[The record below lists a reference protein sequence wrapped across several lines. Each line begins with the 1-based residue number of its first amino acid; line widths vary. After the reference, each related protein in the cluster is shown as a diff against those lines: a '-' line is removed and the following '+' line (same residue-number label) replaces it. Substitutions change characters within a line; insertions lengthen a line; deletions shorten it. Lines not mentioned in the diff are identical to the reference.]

1 VRTTFNQLS
10 FWGFQL
16 IYGEDMLIKYIK
28 FAIRNLQ
35 KNKAYSVI
43 NIIGLAIGMTC
54 FILIAFYIQW
64 ELSFD
69 KYHQHGE
76 HIYRIVLNPGTFVY
90 QNKDGFNCTPAAL
103 IPVLKKECPEIINGT
118 RIEKNSCLIHFNEK
132 SYNEDRFFY
141 ADPDFLRMFSFPL
154 ISGNIETALQNPF
167 SVILT
172 ESMAWKYFGTSD
184 PLGQTISVDQQD
196 DYVITGV
203 IEDTPENSHFIFD
216 FIASFNTLYSKR
228 KNMESWNNNN
238 HPAYV
243 QLNKNSNP
251 ADVDVKLD
259 EIVKKYKGENSYT
272 KFRLEAMHRIHLH
285 GDRNFEL
292 SNNSDI
298 RYIYLFAIIGFFI
311 LMIACFNYI
320 NISTAQSAKRAKEV
334 GLRKVV
340 GANRGQLVRQ
350 FLSESVLFSTVGF
363 CLAVFLAE
371 LMLPIFCTS
380 MNFKIELS
388 LLSEIKLLLGLF
400 VILLIVG
407 CIAGVYPAFMI
418 SSFQPTHILK
428 NIAKKNSN
436 SFFNLRNILVVVQ
449 FIISAILIVST
460 VTVYKQLQYIKN
472 KKLGYNKEH
481 IITVT
486 IRDDQLKKNYQSLM
500 NELFSNHRIA
510 DISVSRALPHN
521 IRSCTDGDWFGRE
534 KDKHFPVYYAQIDNH
549 FLDLYEM
556 ELKAGEVPQN
566 EPSSFTGFILN
577 EKAIEALQWKDPVGK
592 NFGCNMIKKENG
604 RVIAVVKDFHYYPL
618 HYEIAPLALQLG
630 VEDSNPNPWG
640 KLYFSIEINSQDVA
654 GTLAFIEKKWKQF
667 SSYPFEFQFID
678 SSMDEM
684 YKTEQKL
691 GSLFNIFAMIAI
703 CIACLGLYGLIS
715 FAVEQKIK
723 EIGIRKALGA
733 SVRQIVSLLSRE
745 IIVCVILA
753 NLIAFPVT
761 MIAMNKW
768 LQNFAYR
775 IEIRWWM
782 FALAG
787 GVALTIALATV
798 SWQAIRAATANPVE
812 ALRYE

>member
-1 VRTTFNQLS
+1 MF
-10 FWGFQL
+10 
-16 IYGEDMLIKYIK
+16 IKYIK

-35 KNKAYSVI
+35 KNKSSSII

-54 FILIAFYIQW
+54 FILIALYIQW

-76 HIYRIVLNPGTFVY
+76 HIYRIVLNPGTFFY

-103 IPVLKKECPEIINGT
+103 IPVLKQECPEIINGT

-141 ADPDFLRMFSFPL
+141 ADPDFLKMFSFPL

-172 ESMAWKYFGTSD
+172 ESMARKYFGTSN

-196 DYVITGV
+196 EYVVTGV

-228 KNMESWNNNN
+228 KNMETWNNNSY
-238 HPAYV
+238 PAYV
-243 QLNKNSNP
+243 QLNKNSIP
-251 ADVDVKLD
+251 ADVDSKLD
-259 EIVKKYKGENSYT
+259 EIVKKYKGENDNT

-311 LMIACFNYI
+311 LLIACFNYI

-340 GANRGQLVRQ
+340 GANRSQLVRQ
-350 FLSESVLFSTVGF
+350 LLSESVLFSAVGF

-371 LMLPIFCTS
+371 LILPLFSSTLNLNIR
-380 MNFKIELS
+380 LS
-388 LLSEIKLLLGLF
+388 LFSEIKLLFGLF
-400 VILLIVG
+400 VCLLFVG
-407 CIAGVYPAFMI
+407 CIAGAYPAFMI

-428 NIAKKNSN
+428 NMARKNSK

-460 VTVYKQLQYIKN
+460 ITVYKQLQYIKD
-472 KKLGYNKEH
+472 KKLGYQKEH
-481 IITVT
+481 IITMGVSY
-486 IRDDQLKKNYQSLM
+486 DHLKMNYQSFM
-500 NELFSNHRIA
+500 NELSANHLIA
-510 DISVSRALPHN
+510 DISVSRALPYN

-549 FLDLYEM
+549 FLDLYEIK
-556 ELKAGEVPQN
+556 LKAGEVPKN
-566 EPSSFTGFILN
+566 EPISFTGFILN
-577 EKAIEALQWKDPVGK
+577 EKAVDALQWEDPVGK
-592 NFGCNMIKKENG
+592 NFGCNMIPKENG
-604 RVIAVVKDFHYYPL
+604 RVVAVVKDFHYYPL
-618 HYEIAPLALQLG
+618 HYEIAPMALQLG

-640 KLYFSIEINSQDVA
+640 KLYFSIKINSQDIT
-654 GTLAFIEKKWKQF
+654 GTLAFIKNKWKQF

-678 SSMDEM
+678 SSLDEM
-684 YKTEQKL
+684 YKTEQRL
-691 GSLFNIFAMIAI
+691 GSLFNIFAVIAI

-723 EIGIRKALGA
+723 EIGIRKVLGA
-733 SVRQIVSLLSRE
+733 SVKQIVSLLSGE
-745 IIVCVILA
+745 IMVCVILA
-753 NLIAFPVT
+753 NLFALPVT

-775 IEIRWWM
+775 
-782 FALAG
+782 
-787 GVALTIALATV
+787 VDLTIWPFLLSGMLALLIALLTV
-798 SWQAIRAATANPVE
+798 SWQAVRAATANPVE
-812 ALRYE
+812 SLRYE

>member
-1 VRTTFNQLS
+1 MF
-10 FWGFQL
+10 
-16 IYGEDMLIKYIK
+16 IKYK
-28 FAIRNLQ
+28 AAIRILQ

-103 IPVLKKECPEIINGT
+103 IPVSKEECPEIVNGT
-118 RIEKNSCLIHFNEK
+118 RILKNSCFIHLNEN
-132 SYNEDRFFY
+132 SYVEDQFFY
-141 ADPDFLRMFSFPL
+141 ADPDFLKMFSFPL
-154 ISGNIETALQNPF
+154 ISGNIKTALQNPY
-167 SVILT
+167 SLILT
-172 ESMAWKYFGTSD
+172 ESMARKYFGYSD
-184 PLGQTISVDQQD
+184 PIGQTISVDQQD
-196 DYVITGV
+196 NYVVTGV

-216 FIASFNTLYSKR
+216 FVASFNTLYSKR

-238 HPAYV
+238 YPAYV
-243 QLNKNSNP
+243 QLSKNSNP
-251 ADVDVKLD
+251 EDVNAKFD

-272 KFRLEAMHRIHLH
+272 KFRLEAMHQIHLH

-350 FLSESVLFSTVGF
+350 FLSESILFSAVSF

-371 LMLPIFCTS
+371 LMLPIFSTT

-407 CIAGVYPAFMI
+407 CIAGAYPAFMI

-449 FIISAILIVST
+449 FVISAILIVST

-481 IITVT
+481 IITMK
-486 IRDDQLKKNYQSLM
+486 INDDQLKKNYQSIL
-500 NELFSNHRIA
+500 NELSSNHRIV
-510 DISVSRALPHN
+510 DISVSNDLPHS
-521 IRSCTDGDWFGRE
+521 IRSSTDSDWFGRE
-534 KDKHFPVYYAQIDNH
+534 NDKNFPVYYAKIDHH
-549 FLDLYEM
+549 FLDLYEI
-556 ELKAGEVPQN
+556 ELKAGKVPKN
-566 EPSSFTGFILN
+566 EPSSFAGFILN
-577 EKAIEALQWKDPVGK
+577 EKAVEAIQWEDPVGK
-592 NFGCNMIKKENG
+592 NFGCNMIPKENG

-618 HYEIAPLALQLG
+618 HYEIAPLVMQIG
-630 VEDSNPNPWG
+630 VENSNANPWER
-640 KLYFSIEINSQDVA
+640 LYFSIKINSQDIA

-667 SSYPFEFQFID
+667 SPYPFEFQFVD
-678 SSMDEM
+678 SSLDEM
-684 YKTEQKL
+684 YRTEQKL
-691 GSLFNIFAMIAI
+691 GSLFNIFAIIAI
-703 CIACLGLYGLIS
+703 FIACLGLYGLIS

-723 EIGIRKALGA
+723 EIGIRKVLGA
-733 SVRQIVSLLSRE
+733 SVRQIVILLSNE
-745 IIVCVILA
+745 IIICVVLA
-753 NLIAFPVT
+753 NLLALPVT
-761 MIAMNKW
+761 MMAMNNW

-775 IEIRWWM
+775 ID
-782 FALAG
+782 
-787 GVALTIALATV
+787 LTIWPFLLSGILALLIAFLTV
-798 SWQAIRAATANPVE
+798 GWQAIRAAMANPVE
-812 ALRYE
+812 SLRYE

>member
-1 VRTTFNQLS
+1 MFKNYLKT
-10 FWGFQL
+10 
-16 IYGEDMLIKYIK
+16 
-28 FAIRNLQ
+28 AIRNII
-35 KNKAYSVI
+35 KHRSNSMV

-54 FILIAFYIQW
+54 FILIVLYIQW

-69 KYHQHGE
+69 KYHQNGQD
-76 HIYRIVLNPGTFVY
+76 IYRIVLNPGTFAY

-103 IPVLKKECPEIINGT
+103 IPVLKQECPEIVNGT

-141 ADPDFLRMFSFPL
+141 ADPDFLKMFSFPL
-154 ISGNIETALQNPF
+154 ISGNIESALKNPF

-172 ESMAWKYFGTSD
+172 ESMARKYFGSSD
-184 PLGQTISVDQQD
+184 PLGRTISADQKEA
-196 DYVITGV
+196 YIVTGV
-203 IEDTPENSHFIFD
+203 IKDTPENSHFIFD
-216 FIASFNTLYSKR
+216 FVASFNTLYSKR
-228 KNMESWNNNN
+228 KNMETWDNNSY
-238 HPAYV
+238 PAYI
-243 QLNKNSNP
+243 QLHKNSNT
-251 ADVDVKLD
+251 ADVDSKLD
-259 EIVKKYKGENSYT
+259 EIVKKYKGENGYT
-272 KFRLEAMHRIHLH
+272 QFRLEAMHRIHLH
-285 GDRNFEL
+285 GNRNFEL

-340 GANRGQLVRQ
+340 GANRSQLVRQ
-350 FLSESVLFSTVGF
+350 LISESVLFSAVGF

-371 LMLPIFCTS
+371 LILPLFSSTLNLNI
-380 MNFKIELS
+380 KLS
-388 LLSEIKLLLGLF
+388 LFSEIKLLFGLF
-400 VILLIVG
+400 ISLLFVG
-407 CIAGVYPAFMI
+407 CIAGAYPAFMI
-418 SSFQPTHILK
+418 SSFPPAHILK

-460 VTVYKQLQYIKN
+460 VTVYNQLQYVRN
-472 KKLGYNKEH
+472 KKLGYQKEH
-481 IITVT
+481 IVT
-486 IRDDQLKKNYQSLM
+486 MAVSYDHLKMNYQSFI
-500 NELFSNHRIA
+500 NELSSSHRIA
-510 DISVSRALPHN
+510 DISVSRALPYN
-521 IRSCTDGDWFGRE
+521 IRNSTDCDWFGRE
-534 KDKHFPVYYAQIDNH
+534 NDKHFPVYYAQIDNH

-556 ELKAGEVPQN
+556 ELKAGEIPRN

-577 EKAIEALQWKDPVGK
+577 EKAVDALQWEDPVGK
-592 NFGCNMIKKENG
+592 NFGCNMIPKENG
-604 RVIAVVKDFHYYPL
+604 RVVAVVKDFHYYPL

-630 VEDSNPNPWG
+630 VEDRHPNPWG
-640 KLYFSIEINSQDVA
+640 KLYFSIKINSQDVA

-667 SSYPFEFQFID
+667 SSYPFEFKFAD
-678 SSMDEM
+678 TSLDEM
-684 YKTEQKL
+684 YKTEHNL
-691 GSLFNIFAMIAI
+691 GHLFNIFAIIAI

-733 SVRQIVSLLSRE
+733 SLRQIVSLLSRE

-753 NLIAFPVT
+753 NLIALPVT

-775 IEIRWWM
+775 ID
-782 FALAG
+782 
-787 GVALTIALATV
+787 LTIWPFLLSGLLALLIALLTV
-798 SWQAIRAATANPVE
+798 SWQAIRAAMANPVE
-812 ALRYE
+812 SLRYE